1 MCAWTQKRIRNRSEI
16 MELNVLNIE
25 GKETGRKVKL
35 NAAVFGIEPNDH
47 AIYLDVKSHLANKR
61 QGTHKAKERAEIAG
75 STRKIKKQKGTGT
88 ARAGSIKN
96 PLFKGGG
103 RVFGPTPRDY
113 SQKVNKKVKRLARK
127 SALSIKAKQKAIIV
141 LEDFQMDKPHTKD
154 YLKMLA
160 ALGLADKKSMLVL
173 GDLNKNVY
181 LSSRNLKNSKVITN
195 SELNTYGISNA
206 NHLIISEGAIAELES
221 ILNR

>member
-1 MCAWTQKRIRNRSEI
+1 
-16 MELNVLNIE
+16 
-25 GKETGRKVKL
+25 
-35 NAAVFGIEPNDH
+35 
-47 AIYLDVKSHLANKR
+47 
-61 QGTHKAKERAEIAG
+61 
-75 STRKIKKQKGTGT
+75 
-88 ARAGSIKN
+88 
-96 PLFKGGG
+96 
-103 RVFGPTPRDY
+103 
-113 SQKVNKKVKRLARK
+113 LARK
-127 SALSIKAKQKAIIV
+127 SALSIKAKQKVIVV

-160 ALGLADKKSMLVL
+160 ALGLSDKKSMLVL

-181 LSSRNLKNSKVITN
+181 LSSRNLKNSKVVTN